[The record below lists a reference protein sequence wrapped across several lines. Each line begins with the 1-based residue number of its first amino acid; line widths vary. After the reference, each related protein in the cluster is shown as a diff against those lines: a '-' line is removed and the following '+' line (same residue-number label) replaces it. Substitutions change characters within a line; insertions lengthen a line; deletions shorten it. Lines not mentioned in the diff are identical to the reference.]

1 MNVPDEFTEGE
12 ASLVLI
18 AVDQDGLASGWSEPI
33 EIVFPPPVIHDIHW
47 PLGAEVGMSSN
58 IEFNVTDLDD
68 LSSVLCNIDIVQEN
82 ISILSVESSPNQGG
96 GVLVEWKPGRPM
108 ENVSA
113 SIVCR
118 DGLGRVDESNITG
131 LNVTGEVKQSEE
143 GSFEENKEQSE
154 GIGIMLPGIVLAVL
168 ILLSL
173 FTLILRSI
181 RSYSIKDES
190 ESPWI
195 VAESDALLMELDT
208 PSIPEDES
216 EISTKEINAVNE
228 S

>member
-1 MNVPDEFTEGE
+1 MICP
-12 ASLVLI
+12 VL
-18 AVDQDGLASGWSEPI
+18 
-33 EIVFPPPVIHDIHW
+33 
-47 PLGAEVGMSSN
+47 
-58 IEFNVTDLDD
+58 
-68 LSSVLCNIDIVQEN
+68 LCNIDIVQEN

-113 SIVCR
+113 SVVCR

-143 GSFEENKEQSE
+143 GSSEENKEQAE
-154 GIGIMLPGIVLAVL
+154 GIGIMLPGIALAVL

-216 EISTKEINAVNE
+216 EISTNEINAVNE